1 MSSSGLATFACLSAS
16 DPAILPAVRLGR
28 AQIEKITAVHGG
40 CDLVSTPKRL
50 ALGVGLSSY
59 ARFGSQHALHGTRVY
74 TQRCRPGKRRAA
86 GEGDKE
92 ASAAPG
98 GFWEGEEGKRKLQ
111 EIEEMRELLQEAAK
125 MVAGPADGKQGGGAE
140 VRSEE
145 EIARERAEKMR
156 EELARKARE
165 LAERRKE
172 VEALFAVGQRA
183 YGKGVYDKSVEI
195 LEEAS
200 AKCAKSSQ
208 LGGEIQ
214 IWLAMAYDANNRHAD
229 CISLYKRLEGSHP
242 SKAIRRQ
249 AADLRYILEAPRLK
263 ISRDEMVTVP
273 VLDRDNKSNAR
284 TWSDMVRERKPK
296 PLKKA
301 GHKDYMDDW
310 SVWKR
315 PRWER
320 SPYFWVALTV
330 WFLAV
335 GFTLLFQN

>member
-1 MSSSGLATFACLSAS
+1 M
-16 DPAILPAVRLGR
+16 
-28 AQIEKITAVHGG
+28 E
-40 CDLVSTPKRL
+40 
-50 ALGVGLSSY
+50 VGS
-59 ARFGSQHALHGTRVY
+59 
-74 TQRCRPGKRRAA
+74 
-86 GEGDKE
+86 
-92 ASAAPG
+92 APG
-98 GFWEGEEGKRKLQ
+98 SGE
-111 EIEEMRELLQEAAK
+111 A
-125 MVAGPADGKQGGGAE
+125 
-140 VRSEE
+140 RSEE
-145 EIARERAEKMR
+145 KAEQERAEKMR

-165 LAERRKE
+165 LAEKRKE

-195 LEEAS
+195 LEAAA
-200 AKCAKSSQ
+200 AKCTVVSQ

-229 CISLYKRLEGSHP
+229 CIALYKKLESSHP

-284 TWSDMVRERKPK
+284 TWSDMVRERRPK
-296 PLKKA
+296 PLKKVPN
-301 GHKDYMDDW
+301 KDYMDDW
-310 SVWKR
+310 SVWRR